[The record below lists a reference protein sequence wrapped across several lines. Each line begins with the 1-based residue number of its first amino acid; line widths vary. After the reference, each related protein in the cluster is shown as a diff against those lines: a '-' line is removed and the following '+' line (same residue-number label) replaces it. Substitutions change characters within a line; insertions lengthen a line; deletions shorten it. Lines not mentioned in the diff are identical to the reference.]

1 MIDRIGMCTI
11 CAKVCHKGHDV
22 SYAKYGSFF
31 CDCGAKEDG
40 SCKALTKRQGSKNQ
54 DSKSKKSSSKSSKPR
69 GDSNNLQKLKRTKLA
84 SSSSSTKF
92 DSNLKLSETNVL
104 ASTEMNSTISQP
116 SIDVKRR
123 LVWQIRANKSKQIE
137 KLRSEIIQIAKDK
150 NLIEIVKRFI
160 SEVLMPVAKQK
171 YDSSLLVTNFLIS
184 RSYLAQ
190 LKGATFELPDYVRLN
205 CQQQDEVVKNSTSE
219 LGRKIKINFID

>member
-1 MIDRIGMCTI
+1 MIDRIGMCTV

-40 SCKALTKRQGSKNQ
+40 SCKALTKRQGSKNH
-54 DSKSKKSSSKSSKPR
+54 DSKSKKSAKSSKPR
-69 GDSNNLQKLKRTKLA
+69 GDSSNLQKLKRTKLA

-92 DSNLKLSETNVL
+92 DSNLKLSETGIGNTL
-104 ASTEMNSTISQP
+104 ASTEMNSSISQP
-116 SIDVKRR
+116 TIDVKRR

-137 KLRSEIIQIAKDK
+137 KLRNEITQIAKDK
-150 NLIEIVKRFI
+150 NLIHIIRRFI
-160 SEVLMPVAKQK
+160 SDVLMPVAKQK

-190 LKGATFELPDYVRLN
+190 LKAQTFELPDYVRLN
-205 CQQQDEVVKNSTSE
+205 CQTQNETAKSSTSE
-219 LGRKIKINFID
+219 SGRKKA